1 MVILVRKPGIEGM
14 KEQFRSL
21 FSFLYCLIFFTTLYG
36 ISSLQ
41 RKSLKRQ
48 KNAESSLTFSW
59 AHGPLLSVKTSTS
72 SAYGARRVGVCVC
85 VCVHACAHMRWQGGR
100 WGLVL
105 KCRLSG
111 PITNISVDT
120 VLTRTLG
127 KSQDL

>member
-72 SAYGARRVGVCVC
+72 SAYGARRVGGCVCVC
-85 VCVHACAHMRWQGGR
+85 VCVCVSTHVHTCVGREAGG
-100 WGLVL
+100 
-105 KCRLSG
+105 
-111 PITNISVDT
+111 
-120 VLTRTLG
+120 
-127 KSQDL
+127 DLF